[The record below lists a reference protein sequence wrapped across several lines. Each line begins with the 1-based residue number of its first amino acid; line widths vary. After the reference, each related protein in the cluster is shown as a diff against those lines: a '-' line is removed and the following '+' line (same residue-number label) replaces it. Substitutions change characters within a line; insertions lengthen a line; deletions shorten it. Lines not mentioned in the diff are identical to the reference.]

1 MVKKPLALKEAYMSE
16 VRTRFSPS
24 PTGAL
29 HLGGAHTA
37 LFNWL
42 IARHFQG
49 TFILRIEDT
58 DQERSQEKFVTEI
71 LDALTWL
78 GLDWDEGPHRQ
89 MERLSIYQDYIQRL
103 LASGAAYY
111 CNCPP
116 QDAQAR
122 QAALARGEKPR
133 YDGRCRD
140 RSLPAGP
147 DTAVRFKTRT
157 TGLTHWDDQIKGPIA
172 FENQELD
179 DLVLQRADAIP
190 TYNFAVVVDDI
201 TMGVTH
207 VIRGEDHI
215 PNTPRQLLIYESLGV
230 TPPLFA
236 HMPLMLGK
244 DRAKLSKRHGA
255 LSAMAYREQGFLP
268 QSLVNYLARL
278 GWSHG
283 DQEIFSRPELIDFF
297 NLDHVTKSP
306 GVFDEE
312 KLLWLNSHYIKEMPA
327 PELARELTPFLA
339 AHGITNPDP
348 DYLARVVPTL
358 SARCKTLVEMAQA
371 ARFFFLDPRPYDEK
385 AAQQFLNPTAAP
397 ILKEITARLAALPE
411 ATEAALNQMFAD
423 LAQATGLKMV
433 NLAQPVRVALT
444 GKTAS
449 PGLYEI
455 IHILGREEALRRI
468 HHGIEFAAQRGVPL
482 TIKQ

>member
-1 MVKKPLALKEAYMSE
+1 MSE

-42 IARHFQG
+42 IARHYQG

-58 DQERSQEKFVTEI
+58 DRERSQEKFVTEI
-71 LDALTWL
+71 LEAMTWM
-78 GLDWDEGPHRQ
+78 GLDWDEGPYRQ
-89 MERLSIYQDYIQRL
+89 MERLDLYQDYINRL

-116 QDAQAR
+116 MDAKAR
-122 QAALARGEKPR
+122 QAIMARGEKPK
-133 YDGRCRD
+133 YDGHCRELN
-140 RSLPAGP
+140 LPAGP
-147 DTAVRFKTRT
+147 DTAIRFKTRP
-157 TGLTHWDDQIKGPIA
+157 TGVTHWDDQIKGPIA
-172 FENQELD
+172 FDNQELD
-179 DLVLQRADAIP
+179 DLVLQRADGIP

-201 TMGVTH
+201 TMAVTH

-215 PNTPRQLLIYESLGV
+215 PNTPRQLLIYEALNV
-230 TPPLFA
+230 TPPQFA

-255 LSAMAYREQGFLP
+255 LPALAYREQGFLS
-268 QSLVNYLARL
+268 QAMANYLARL

-283 DQEIFSRPELIDFF
+283 DQEIFSRQELIDFF
-297 NLDHVTKSP
+297 TLDHVTKSP

-312 KLLWLNSHYIKEMPA
+312 KLLWLNSHYLKELPA
-327 PELARELTPFLA
+327 AYLARELTPFLA
-339 AHGITNPDP
+339 AQGITEPDQ
-348 DYLARVVPTL
+348 DYLAKVVPTL
-358 SARCKTLVEMAQA
+358 SARSKTLVEMAAA
-371 ARFFFLDPRPYDEK
+371 ARFYFLDPRPYEEK
-385 AAQQFLNPTAAP
+385 AAKKFLTPTAVP
-397 ILKEITARLAALPE
+397 MLQEIAACLAKLPDPSEEAVNRLF
-411 ATEAALNQMFAD
+411 TD
-423 LAQATGLKMV
+423 LAETTGQKMA

-468 HHGIEFAAQRGVPL
+468 QHAIEFAAHSGA
-482 TIKQ
+482 

>member
-1 MVKKPLALKEAYMSE
+1 MSE

-42 IARHFQG
+42 IARHYQG

-58 DQERSQEKFVTEI
+58 DKERSQARFITEI
-71 LDALTWL
+71 LEAMTWL
-78 GLDWDEGPHRQ
+78 GLDWDEGPYHQ
-89 MERLSIYQDYIQRL
+89 SQRLAIYQDYINRL
-103 LASGAAYY
+103 LQGGAAYC

-116 QDAQAR
+116 QELEARR
-122 QAALARGEKPR
+122 QAALARGDKPR
-133 YDGRCRD
+133 YDGHCRELN
-140 RSLPAGP
+140 LPAGP
-147 DTAVRFKTRT
+147 DTAVRFKTPRT
-157 TGLTHWDDQIKGPIA
+157 GVTHWQDQIKGPIA
-172 FENQELD
+172 FDHQELD
-179 DLVLQRADAIP
+179 DLVLQRADGIP

-201 TMGVTH
+201 TMRVTQ

-215 PNTPRQLLIYESLGV
+215 PNTPRQLLIYEALGV
-230 TPPLFA
+230 EPPLFA

-255 LSAMAYREQGFLP
+255 LPTLAYREQGFLP

-283 DQEIFSRPELIDFF
+283 DQEIFSREELIRFF
-297 NLDHVTKSP
+297 SLSQVTKSP
-306 GVFDEE
+306 GVYDEE
-312 KLLWLNSHYIKEMPA
+312 KLLWLNSHYIKATPA
-327 PELARELTPFLA
+327 PELARAVTPFLA
-339 AHGITNPDP
+339 RLGIAEPDQE
-348 DYLARVVPTL
+348 YLARVVTTL
-358 SARCKTLVEMAQA
+358 SARCKTLVEMAEA
-371 ARFFFLDPRPYDEK
+371 ARFYFQDPRPYEPK
-385 AAQQFLNPTAAP
+385 AAQKFLIPASAP
-397 ILKEITARLAALPE
+397 LMEEVAARLARLDD
-411 ATEAALNQMFAD
+411 ATEDALTRLFTD
-423 LAQATGLKMV
+423 LARETGQKMV

-455 IHILGREEALRRI
+455 ISILGREEALRRLQN
-468 HHGIEFAAQRGVPL
+468 GIAFASRGGA
-482 TIKQ
+482 

>member
-1 MVKKPLALKEAYMSE
+1 MSE

-42 IARHFQG
+42 IARHYQG

-58 DQERSQEKFVTEI
+58 DRERSQEKFVAEI
-71 LDALTWL
+71 LGAMTWM
-78 GLDWDEGPHRQ
+78 GLNWDEGPYRQ
-89 MERLSIYQDYIQRL
+89 MERLPIYREYIQRL
-103 LASGAAYY
+103 LASGAAYH

-116 QDAQAR
+116 QDAQSR
-122 QAALARGEKPR
+122 QAALARGEKPK
-133 YDGRCRD
+133 YDGRCRELN
-140 RSLPAGP
+140 LPAGP
-147 DTAVRFKTRT
+147 DTAVRFKTPY
-157 TGLTHWDDQIKGPIA
+157 TGVTHWDDQIKGAIA
-172 FENQELD
+172 FDNQELD
-179 DLVLQRADAIP
+179 DLVLQRADGIP

-201 TMGVTH
+201 TMAVTH

-215 PNTPRQLLIYESLGV
+215 PNTPRQVLIYEALGV
-230 TPPLFA
+230 APPLFA

-255 LSAMAYREQGFLP
+255 LPALAYRERGFLP
-268 QSLVNYLARL
+268 QALNNYLARL

-283 DQEIFSRPELIDFF
+283 DQEIFSREELVEFF
-297 NLDHVTKSP
+297 ALDHVTKSP
-306 GVFDEE
+306 GVYDEE

-327 PELARELTPFLA
+327 SELARELTPFLA
-339 AHGITNPDP
+339 AQEITDPDQ
-348 DYLARVVPTL
+348 DYLAKVVPTL
-358 SARCKTLVEMAQA
+358 SARCKTLVEMAAA
-371 ARFFFLDPRPYDEK
+371 ARFYFLDPRPYEEK
-385 AAQQFLNPTAAP
+385 AAQKFLAP
-397 ILKEITARLAALPE
+397 ASAPVLKEIAARLAGLPDPSE
-411 ATEAALNQMFAD
+411 EALNQMFGD

-433 NLAQPVRVALT
+433 NLAQPVRVSLT

-468 HHGIEFAAQRGVPL
+468 NHGIEFAEQKKA
-482 TIKQ
+482 

>member
-1 MVKKPLALKEAYMSE
+1 MTA

-42 IARHFQG
+42 IARHFGG

-58 DQERSQEKFVTEI
+58 DKERSQEKFVTEI
-71 LDALTWL
+71 LEAMTWL
-78 GLDWDEGPHRQ
+78 GLDWDEGPYHQ
-89 MERLSIYQDYIQRL
+89 SERLPIYHDYIQRL
-103 LASGAAYY
+103 VDRGAAYY

-116 QDAQAR
+116 QDLEARR

-133 YDGRCRD
+133 YDGHCRELN
-140 RSLPAGP
+140 LPGGP
-147 DTAVRFKTRT
+147 GAAVRFKTPQ
-157 TGLTHWDDQIKGPIA
+157 TGVTHWDDKIKGPIA
-172 FENQELD
+172 FDNQELD
-179 DLVLQRADAIP
+179 DLVIQRADGIP

-201 TMGVTH
+201 TMGVTQI
-207 VIRGEDHI
+207 IRGEDHI
-215 PNTPRQLLIYESLGV
+215 PNTPRQIVIYEALGV
-230 TPPLFA
+230 EPPLFA

-255 LSAMAYREQGFLP
+255 VAVTAYREQGYLP
-268 QSLVNYLARL
+268 HSLVNYLARL

-283 DQEIFSRPELIDFF
+283 DQEIFSREELIRFF
-297 NLDHVTKSP
+297 TLDHVTKSP

-312 KLLWLNSHYIKEMPA
+312 KLQWLNSHYIKEMSA
-327 PELARELTPFLA
+327 PELARELTPFL
-339 AHGITNPDP
+339 HYLSEPPNQ
-348 DYLARVVPTL
+348 DYLAKVVTTL
-358 SARCKTLVEMAQA
+358 SARSKTLVEMADA
-371 ARFFFLDPRPYDEK
+371 ARFYFLDPRPYDAK
-385 AAQQFLNPTAAP
+385 AAAKFLTPAAAP
-397 ILKEITARLAALPE
+397 VMQEIATRLSRLPE
-411 ATEAALNQMFAD
+411 ANEAALTQLFAD
-423 LAQATGLKMV
+423 LAQETGQKMV

-455 IHILGREEALRRI
+455 ISILGRDETMGRLKNAM
-468 HHGIEFAAQRGVPL
+468 EFAEHNGA
-482 TIKQ
+482 K

>member
-1 MVKKPLALKEAYMSE
+1 MSE

-42 IARHFQG
+42 IARHYQG

-71 LDALTWL
+71 LAAMTWL
-78 GLDWDEGPHRQ
+78 GLDWDEGPYRQ
-89 MERLSIYQDYIQRL
+89 SERLPIYRDYINRL
-103 LASGAAYY
+103 LEKGAAYY

-116 QDAQAR
+116 QELEARR
-122 QAALARGEKPR
+122 QALLARGEKPR
-133 YDGRCRD
+133 YDGRCRELN
-140 RSLPAGP
+140 LPAGP
-147 DTAVRFKTRT
+147 DTAVRFKTR
-157 TGLTHWDDQIKGPIA
+157 GSGVTHWDDQIKGPIA

-179 DLVLQRADAIP
+179 DLVLQRADGIP

-201 TMGVTH
+201 TMAITH

-215 PNTPRQLLIYESLGV
+215 PNTPRQLLIYEALGV

-255 LSAMAYREQGFLP
+255 LSAMAYRDQGFLP

-283 DQEIFSRPELIDFF
+283 DQEIFSRPELIEFF
-297 NLDHVTKSP
+297 ALDHVTKAP
-306 GVFDEE
+306 GVYDEE
-312 KLLWLNSHYIKEMPA
+312 KLLWLNSHYLKELPA

-339 AHGITNPDP
+339 AQGITDP
-348 DYLARVVPTL
+348 DQDFLTRVVPTL
-358 SARCKTLVEMAQA
+358 SARCKTLVEMAAA
-371 ARFFFLDPRPYDEK
+371 ARFYFLDPRPYEDK
-385 AAQQFLNPTAAP
+385 AAQKFLTPAAVPT
-397 ILKEITARLAALPE
+397 LKEIAARLAGLPDPSE
-411 ATEAALNQMFAD
+411 EALNQLFTD

-455 IHILGREEALRRI
+455 IHILGREEALKRI
-468 HHGIEFAAQRGVPL
+468 NLGIEFAEQGAA
-482 TIKQ
+482 